1 MNGGRRTGRLR
12 IVAGFWG
19 LGAGLLLAGVAA
31 ASEAAHGGGHGG
43 ISPEKIQDLIWRT
56 VNFVVFAGILIKLV
70 AKPAKKFFAQRSQ
83 DVATTLEETEAR
95 QAAAEAAVKAAE
107 ARLAAVAKERQGVI
121 QQFVAEGE
129 MEKAKILDK
138 ANQVAARIKEMAAFT
153 IEQETKKAAQ
163 GLKEEVVGLATQ
175 MATDMIAEKAT
186 YADQQ
191 GLVEEYLKKVV
202 ETH

>member
-1 MNGGRRTGRLR
+1 MNGGRKNGWKR
-12 IVAGFWG
+12 IGAAFWG
-19 LGAGLLLAGVAA
+19 LGAVLLLAGVAA
-31 ASEAAHGGGHGG
+31 ASEAAGGHGG
-43 ISPEKIQDLIWRT
+43 ISAEKLQDLLWRT
-56 VNFVVFAGILIKLV
+56 VNFVVFAGILIYLV
-70 AKPAKKFFAQRSQ
+70 AKPAKNFFAQRTQ
-83 DVATTLEETEAR
+83 DVARSLEEMAAK
-95 QAAAEAAVKAAE
+95 QAEFEAAVVAAE

-121 QQFVAEGE
+121 QQFIAEGE

-138 ANQVAARIKEMAAFT
+138 ANLVAARIKEMAAFT

-163 GLKEEVVGLATQ
+163 SLKEEVVGLATQ
-175 MATDMIAEKAT
+175 MATDMIKEKAT

>member
-1 MNGGRRTGRLR
+1 MNGGRRTGWLR
-12 IVAGFWG
+12 IGAACWG

-31 ASEAAHGGGHGG
+31 ASEAAAGGGHGG
-43 ISPEKIQDLIWRT
+43 ISAEKIQELLWRT
-56 VNFVVFAGILIKLV
+56 VNFVVFAAILIKLV

-83 DVATTLEETEAR
+83 DVATTLEDLAAQ
-95 QAAAEAAVKAAE
+95 QAASEAAVKAAE
-107 ARLAAVAKERQGVI
+107 TRLHEVAKERQKVI
-121 QQFVAEGE
+121 QQFIAEGE

-138 ANQVAARIKEMAAFT
+138 ANQVAARLKEMAVMT
-153 IEQETKKAAQ
+153 IQQETKKAAQ

-175 MATDMIAEKAT
+175 MATDMIKEKAT

-202 ETH
+202 KTH

>member
-1 MNGGRRTGRLR
+1 MNGGRRTGWLR
-12 IVAGFWG
+12 IGAVFWG

-43 ISPEKIQDLIWRT
+43 ISPEKMQDLLWRT
-56 VNFVVFAGILIKLV
+56 VNFVVFAAILIYLV

-83 DVATTLEETEAR
+83 DVATTLEEMEAR
-95 QAAAEAAVKAAE
+95 QVASEAAVKAAE
-107 ARLAAVAKERQGVI
+107 ARLAAVAKERQKVI
-121 QQFVAEGE
+121 QQFMAEGE

-138 ANQVAARIKEMAAFT
+138 ANLMAARIKEMAVMT

-175 MATDMIAEKAT
+175 MATDMIKEKAT
-186 YADQQ
+186 YTDQQ

>member
-1 MNGGRRTGRLR
+1 MNGGRRNGWRR
-12 IVAGFWG
+12 IGAAFWG
-19 LGAGLLLAGVAA
+19 LGAVLLLAGVAA
-31 ASEAAHGGGHGG
+31 ASEAAGGHGG
-43 ISPEKIQDLIWRT
+43 ISAEKLQDLLWRT
-56 VNFVVFAGILIKLV
+56 VNFVVFAGILIYLV

-83 DVATTLEETEAR
+83 DVANNLEEMAAK
-95 QAAAEAAVKAAE
+95 QAEFEAAVAAAE

-121 QQFVAEGE
+121 QQFIAEGE

-163 GLKEEVVGLATQ
+163 SLKEEVVGLATQ
-175 MATDMIAEKAT
+175 MATDMIKEKAT

>member
-1 MNGGRRTGRLR
+1 MNGGRGKGWQRMG
-12 IVAGFWG
+12 AAFWG
-19 LGAGLLLAGVAA
+19 MGAVLLLAGAAA
-31 ASEAAHGGGHGG
+31 ASEAAGGHGG
-43 ISPEKIQDLIWRT
+43 VSAEKMQDLLWRT
-56 VNFVVFAGILIKLV
+56 VNFVVFAGILIYLV
-70 AKPAKKFFAQRSQ
+70 AKPAKNFFAQRSQ
-83 DVATTLEETEAR
+83 DVATNLEEMAAK
-95 QAAAEAAVKAAE
+95 QAEFEAAVAAAE

-121 QQFVAEGE
+121 QQFIAEGE

-163 GLKEEVVGLATQ
+163 SLKEEVVGLATQ
-175 MATDMIAEKAT
+175 MATDMIKEKAT

>member
-1 MNGGRRTGRLR
+1 MNGGRRSSWRL
-12 IVAGFWG
+12 VGTALWGF
-19 LGAGLLLAGVAA
+19 GAVLLLAGVAA
-31 ASEAAHGGGHGG
+31 ASEAAGGHGG
-43 ISPEKIQDLIWRT
+43 ITAEKLQDLLWRT
-56 VNFVVFAGILIKLV
+56 VNFVVFAAILVYLL
-70 AKPAKKFFAQRSQ
+70 AKPAKKFFTQRSQ
-83 DVATTLEETEAR
+83 DVAASLEEMAAK
-95 QAAAEAAVKAAE
+95 QAEFEAAVAAAE

-121 QQFVAEGE
+121 QQFIAEGE

-138 ANQVAARIKEMAAFT
+138 ANLVAARIKEMAAFT

-163 GLKEEVVGLATQ
+163 SLKEEVVGLATQ
-175 MATDMIAEKAT
+175 MATDMIKEKAT

>member
-1 MNGGRRTGRLR
+1 MNGGRRNGWHR
-12 IVAGFWG
+12 IGAAFWG
-19 LGAGLLLAGVAA
+19 LGAVLLLAGVAA
-31 ASEAAHGGGHGG
+31 ASEAAGGHGG
-43 ISPEKIQDLIWRT
+43 ITSEKLHELLWRT
-56 VNFVVFAGILIKLV
+56 VNFVVFAGILIYLV
-70 AKPAKKFFAQRSQ
+70 AKPAKNFFAKRTR
-83 DVATTLEETEAR
+83 DVATSLEEMAAK
-95 QAAAEAAVKAAE
+95 QAEFEAAVVAAE

-121 QQFVAEGE
+121 QQFIAEGE

-138 ANQVAARIKEMAAFT
+138 ANLVAARIKEMAAFT

-163 GLKEEVVGLATQ
+163 SLKEEVVGLATQ
-175 MATDMIAEKAT
+175 MATDMIKEKAT

>member
-12 IVAGFWG
+12 IGAAFWG

-43 ISPEKIQDLIWRT
+43 ASPEKIQDLIWRT
-56 VNFVVFAGILIKLV
+56 VNFVVFAAILVKLV

-83 DVATTLEETEAR
+83 DVATTLEEAEAR

-107 ARLAAVAKERQGVI
+107 ARLAEVANERQKVI
-121 QQFVAEGE
+121 QQFMAEGE

-138 ANQVAARIKEMAAFT
+138 ANQVAARLKEMAVMT

-175 MATDMIAEKAT
+175 MATDMIKEKAT
-186 YADQQ
+186 KADQQ

-202 ETH
+202 KTH

>member
-1 MNGGRRTGRLR
+1 MNGGRRNGWRR
-12 IVAGFWG
+12 IGAAFWG
-19 LGAGLLLAGVAA
+19 LGAVLLLAGVAA
-31 ASEAAHGGGHGG
+31 ASEAAGGHGG
-43 ISPEKIQDLIWRT
+43 ISAAKMDDLLWRT
-56 VNFVVFAGILIKLV
+56 VNFVVFAGILIYLV
-70 AKPAKKFFAQRSQ
+70 AKPAKNFFAQRTR
-83 DVATTLEETEAR
+83 DVATSLEEMAAK
-95 QAAAEAAVKAAE
+95 QAEFEAAVAAAE

-121 QQFVAEGE
+121 QQFIAEGE

-163 GLKEEVVGLATQ
+163 SLKEEVVGLATQ
-175 MATDMIAEKAT
+175 MATDMIKEKAT

>member
-1 MNGGRRTGRLR
+1 MNGGRRNGWRR
-12 IVAGFWG
+12 IGAAFWG
-19 LGAGLLLAGVAA
+19 LGAVLLLAGVAA
-31 ASEAAHGGGHGG
+31 ASEAAGGHGG
-43 ISPEKIQDLIWRT
+43 ISAEKLQDLLWRT
-56 VNFVVFAGILIKLV
+56 VNFVVFAGILIYLV
-70 AKPAKKFFAQRSQ
+70 AKPAKNFFAQRTQ
-83 DVATTLEETEAR
+83 DVATSLEEMAAK
-95 QAAAEAAVKAAE
+95 QAEFEAAVAAAE

-121 QQFVAEGE
+121 QQFIAEGE

-163 GLKEEVVGLATQ
+163 SLKEEVVGLATQ
-175 MATDMIAEKAT
+175 MATDMIKEKAT

>member
-1 MNGGRRTGRLR
+1 MKGGRITGRLK
-12 IVAGFWG
+12 IAAGFWG

-31 ASEAAHGGGHGG
+31 ASEAAPGGHGG

-83 DVATTLEETEAR
+83 DVATTLEEAEAR

>member
-1 MNGGRRTGRLR
+1 MNGGRRNGWQR
-12 IVAGFWG
+12 IGAACWG
-19 LGAGLLLAGVAA
+19 LGAVLLLAGVAA
-31 ASEAAHGGGHGG
+31 ASEAAGGHGG
-43 ISPEKIQDLIWRT
+43 ISAEKMQDLLWRT
-56 VNFVVFAGILIKLV
+56 VNFVVFAGILIYLV
-70 AKPAKKFFAQRSQ
+70 AKPAKNFFAQRSQ
-83 DVATTLEETEAR
+83 DVATTLDEMAAK
-95 QAAAEAAVKAAE
+95 QAEFEAAVAAAE

-121 QQFVAEGE
+121 QQFIAEGE
-129 MEKAKILDK
+129 MEKSKILDK

-163 GLKEEVVGLATQ
+163 SLKEEVVGLATQ
-175 MATDMIAEKAT
+175 MATDMIKEKAT

>member
-12 IVAGFWG
+12 IMAGFWG

-70 AKPAKKFFAQRSQ
+70 AKPAKKFFGQRSQ
-83 DVATTLEETEAR
+83 DVATTLEEMEAR

-138 ANQVAARIKEMAAFT
+138 ANLVAARIKEMATFT

-175 MATDMIAEKAT
+175 MATDMITEKAT

>member
-1 MNGGRRTGRLR
+1 MNGGRKSGWRR
-12 IVAGFWG
+12 IGAAFWG
-19 LGAGLLLAGVAA
+19 LGAVLLLAGVAA
-31 ASEAAHGGGHGG
+31 ASEAAGGHGG
-43 ISPEKIQDLIWRT
+43 ISAEKLQDLLWRT
-56 VNFVVFAGILIKLV
+56 VNFVVFAGILIYLV
-70 AKPAKKFFAQRSQ
+70 AKPAKKFFSQRTQ
-83 DVATTLEETEAR
+83 DVATTLEEMAAK
-95 QAAAEAAVKAAE
+95 QAEFEAAVVAAE

-121 QQFVAEGE
+121 QQFIAEGE

-138 ANQVAARIKEMAAFT
+138 ANLVAARIKEMAAFT

-163 GLKEEVVGLATQ
+163 SLKEEVVGLATQ
-175 MATDMIAEKAT
+175 MATDMIKEKAT

>member
-1 MNGGRRTGRLR
+1 MNGGRRSGWRR
-12 IVAGFWG
+12 IGAAFWG
-19 LGAGLLLAGVAA
+19 LGAVLLLAGVAA
-31 ASEAAHGGGHGG
+31 ASEAAGGHGG
-43 ISPEKIQDLIWRT
+43 ISAEKMQDLLWRT
-56 VNFVVFAGILIKLV
+56 VNFVVFAGILIYLV
-70 AKPAKKFFAQRSQ
+70 AKPAKNFFAQRSQ
-83 DVATTLEETEAR
+83 DVATNLEDMAAK
-95 QAAAEAAVKAAE
+95 QAEFEAAVAAAE

-121 QQFVAEGE
+121 QQFIAEGE

-163 GLKEEVVGLATQ
+163 SLKEEVVGLATQ
-175 MATDMIAEKAT
+175 MATDMIKEKAT